1 MAITKE
7 KLAQLDQAIDE
18 WLKLRALDPDD
29 CMDDEDEDQE
39 NILNPL
45 AAPQKFGD
53 GEHGGPP
60 EQIHKSKDLFS

>member
-1 MAITKE
+1 MPITKE
-7 KLAQLDQAIDE
+7 QLAQLDQAVDE

-29 CMDDEDEDQE
+29 CMDDDEDKE

-53 GEHGGPP
+53 GIHGEVP
-60 EQIHKSKDLFS
+60 EKIHNEE